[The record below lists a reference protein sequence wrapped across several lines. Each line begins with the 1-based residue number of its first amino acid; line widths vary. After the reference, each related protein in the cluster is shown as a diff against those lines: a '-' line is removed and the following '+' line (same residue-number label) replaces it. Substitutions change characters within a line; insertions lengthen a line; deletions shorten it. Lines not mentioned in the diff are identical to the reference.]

1 MEIESAGISEV
12 ETKDVAEAEEE
23 AGEAGDAEVEEGQ
36 GLEVEGG
43 QGLEVAELEVEGGQ
57 GQEVQEE
64 LQESLHGIL
73 KHVPPKEG
81 VSQEVE
87 VEEVPSSKKRSGK
100 GSRWVL

>member
-23 AGEAGDAEVEEGQ
+23 AGDAEVEEGQ

-43 QGLEVAELEVEGGQ
+43 QGLEVAEVEGGQ

>member
-12 ETKDVAEAEEE
+12 ETKDVAEAEE
-23 AGEAGDAEVEEGQ
+23 EAGDAEVEEGQ

-43 QGLEVAELEVEGGQ
+43 QGLEVAEVEGGQ

-64 LQESLHGIL
+64 LPKESLHGIL